1 MQKLET
7 QTDYWLAQYQR
18 LLDSKPQCL
27 IDQVIPTHLL
37 VLVVVGCLGGA
48 AVRRQTHDRK
58 VASLTPVRG
67 AIKSS
72 RSTQPSVPPG

>member
-27 IDQVIPTHLL
+27 IDQVLPARSLAYLPTWADDM
-37 VLVVVGCLGGA
+37 GMF
-48 AVRRQTHDRK
+48 
-58 VASLTPVRG
+58 
-67 AIKSS
+67 
-72 RSTQPSVPPG
+72 

>member
-27 IDQVIPTHLL
+27 IDQVTLTHSLLL
-37 VLVVVGCLGGA
+37 VVA
-48 AVRRQTHDRK
+48 AVMLVLGLGPGLKDKNQ
-58 VASLTPVRG
+58 VLGPGLSLEGQVLG
-67 AIKSS
+67 
-72 RSTQPSVPPG
+72 PGPGLAP